1 MKTINIMVSD
11 KAAEKFL
18 SMNEEEKNRLS
29 QLFNEMVEDKRTLL
43 QVMDDMSEY
52 AKKQGLTPEILDE
65 LLNDNSE

>member
-1 MKTINIMVSD
+1 MKTINIRVSD
-11 KAAEKFL
+11 KAAKKFL